1 MLKSKSEN
9 FFKQI
14 LKLHEYEIV
23 LFLYLILR
31 FFVKRYFESADFFT
45 AYPIW
50 GNGVVLNTAL
60 GSIVMIMAC
69 LALAFFFGKV
79 IRANGEENEKPV
91 LILVALFLACP
102 SALPFLFT
110 SSGASGTYLL
120 YSFAFFLFAVFLSEK
135 KYVKWLIP
143 VICALL
149 FIPAKYSS
157 AVFLSVFFRGSGMYI
172 PLLLVWLFL
181 NCVNSNKQP
190 ANKKGMI
197 NKNKTDRLEKED
209 FYLFG
214 LSFIIIVGAYTFLY
228 SRKLSGGLSGFSQ
241 EIDSKLLVCLL
252 VSLPALITV
261 LSVLIPAAKTEF
273 PRTILLLPILML
285 PLFNGRYYTE
295 WIPFTVILFFL
306 LAFYLILHKNS
317 KILSAVNATYEFF
330 LRHKLLLM
338 FALISTSMLSNVNSI
353 TTNPIGS
360 FFFSI
365 PY

>member
-1 MLKSKSEN
+1 MSS
-9 FFKQI
+9 
-14 LKLHEYEIV
+14 YC
-23 LFLYLILR
+23 FLYLILI
-31 FFVKRYFESADFFT
+31 FLAKRNFEPADFFT
-45 AYPIW
+45 AYPLW
-50 GNGVVLNTAL
+50 GTNAVLNMVLGLVVLIA
-60 GSIVMIMAC
+60 VC
-69 LALAFFFGKV
+69 LSLAFFLGKV
-79 IRANGEENEKPV
+79 IRTNGEENEKPV

-102 SALPFLFT
+102 SALLFLFKT
-110 SSGASGTYLL
+110 SGSSGTQLL
-120 YSFAFFLFAVFLSEK
+120 YPFAFFLLAVFLSEK
-135 KYVKWLIP
+135 RYVKWLIP

-149 FIPAKYSS
+149 FVPAKYLSTG
-157 AVFLSVFFRGSGMYI
+157 FLTIFSKGSGMYI

-197 NKNKTDRLEKED
+197 NKNKTDKLEKED

-273 PRTILLLPILML
+273 PRTILPLPILML
-285 PLFNGRYYTE
+285 PFFNGRYYTE

-330 LRHKLLLM
+330 LRHKLLLV